1 MPIRSYSKILLY
13 TAVILLAIH
22 TAIFA
27 FLRSPSV
34 QTWLGHEAADWLSGQ
49 IGKQVT
55 IGSLRV
61 GYRFD
66 IQMADVIVPDK
77 TGDAFIAFKKLT
89 VVPSRLQPSRHRV
102 RLATVLL
109 DSARVNIVKYAGD
122 KSFNYS
128 TLVRLF
134 SNGEKSTDTTSE
146 SIHWK
151 LQCEHLG
158 LSSVHFTYLNQNK
171 PRDMQG
177 MDYHYID
184 VSDIDMQAEAITMIA
199 DSFDF
204 VLSRLTGKER
214 SGLILDDLTGHFRLS
229 PTTLQAFDTRLLT
242 PKSDLDCDF
251 VFKYNDWKDYETFI
265 DSISIEAFIRWSALN
280 LAELAPFSTS
290 LVGMDNDVQFGGVVN
305 GKVNNMKSDQFT
317 FTFGDESRFDGA
329 IQLVGLPNLEETFI
343 RLKVKDFNTNTADI
357 ERFKLG
363 SKYGEVGDQL
373 TLPRELRRLGFLGIK
388 GNFTG
393 FFNDFV
399 ADATFHTALGTVQTD
414 LVLRQS
420 RLYELEYEGNLKL
433 DRFDAGILAGEAMI
447 GPVTMT
453 ASLKGHGVSLENL
466 YLDIDGTIRQWRVNG
481 YEYNEINISGLF
493 DQKRF
498 NGILGIH
505 DPNLKLSFNGI
516 ADLSRK
522 LPTFNFTTAISR
534 FNPAKLGLAKTDS
547 TMVISAILSTDFSGS
562 GLDNT
567 TGRINIDN
575 LVVTNSHATYNINSI
590 DIRTDSL
597 PDGERMISLSSD
609 IADGL
614 IKGRIKFSEIGGST
628 TLFIRNYLASF
639 KMRDEL
645 IEKDQSGQQFSYQL
659 HILNPDAVTALFFP
673 TLKIAHGTRITGYY
687 DAEAVEFNLQANAPA
702 IGIGGKRLEHW
713 FLRSQTQNKRL
724 VIETGCKRLIIDESY
739 ESDSTLIA
747 FDSLTFMANVAN
759 DSILFDLKWDDIDI
773 KDLNRGDLSGY
784 ASFGRQRA
792 IDISV
797 THSKINIG
805 RQIWMFPPNN
815 NMIIDSAGW
824 HFNQVGLSN
833 GKQWLTLQGTLAD
846 DTVAQLRANFINFDL
861 SNFDPL
867 LARNGLNLDGLI
879 NGEAVA
885 FNVFEQPR
893 VIANATVDSF
903 GFNGFEMGTLSLN
916 SEWND
921 QLQSLHIDATSLIN
935 GENYSYHPLSIKG
948 FYHPSS
954 VKQNFDLNIGIE
966 NFDLNALNPLLAGNL
981 SQISGYATA
990 RLELV
995 GTHIKPDIHGKLKL
1009 MRTEFLVNYLNTRYS
1024 LADEIDIEHDK
1035 IIFDDLVLNDSLGH
1049 KAICT
1054 GVIRHNYLED
1064 FELNV
1069 TVKPEQFILMNT
1081 DAYQNRFFYGTA
1093 IASGPIRISGPLDN
1107 ITLNASTRLLKG
1119 TEIFLPLSMST
1130 SIADNDFIIFLNQ
1143 PHDSIEEKPL
1153 YKLNVNGFNLN
1164 FDLTLT
1170 PEARL
1175 EIALPYQSGNIECRG
1190 QGDINL
1196 TVNSKGDLGLN
1207 GEYQITSGNFLF
1219 KYKNLFSRGFEIRQG
1234 SNIRFNGSPYNAV
1247 INLTAVHHNRTTLTG
1262 LDLELDSTITKAR
1275 IPVNSIIRL
1284 KNKLLNPDISFGLEF
1299 PKLDE
1304 TYKQVIYAKLDTTNE
1319 VIMTQQILSL
1329 LVLNNF
1335 SFKTGNNSISN
1346 TIGIS
1351 GFELL
1356 SNQVSNLLSQVS
1368 RDVDIGINYRP
1379 GDNISAQEFEVIM
1392 RTQLFDN
1399 RVTIDGN
1406 LGVTGQEGSNRTS
1419 NIVGDVNVEVKLT
1432 EDGRFK
1438 FKAFNRSNNL
1448 DQIFNNSPYTQGVGF
1463 SYRREFNKLKDI
1475 FQKRTPPPA
1484 PLLTDS
1490 LNIEVEGDKKTP

>member
-1 MPIRSYSKILLY
+1 M
-13 TAVILLAIH
+13 
-22 TAIFA
+22 
-27 FLRSPSV
+27 
-34 QTWLGHEAADWLSGQ
+34 QTWLGHQAAGWLTEQLGQ
-49 IGKQVT
+49 QVT
-55 IGSLRV
+55 IGSIRV

-66 IQMADVIVPDK
+66 IQLNDVVVPDK

-89 VVPSRLQPSRHRV
+89 VVPSRFQPARHRI
-102 RLATVLL
+102 RLASVML

-122 KSFNYS
+122 TSFNYS
-128 TLVRLF
+128 ALVNLLGTAGTTPVAESKTTPWRLHC
-134 SNGEKSTDTTSE
+134 G
-146 SIHWK
+146 
-151 LQCEHLG
+151 HLD
-158 LSSVHFTYLNQNK
+158 LSRVHFTYLNQNK
-171 PRDMQG
+171 PRDLQG
-177 MDYHYID
+177 MDYHFID
-184 VSDIDMQAEAITMIA
+184 VNDIALQAEAVTMIA

-204 VLSRLTGKER
+204 VLNKLTGKER
-214 SGLILDDLTGHFRLS
+214 SGLILKDLTGHFRLS
-229 PTTLQAFDTRLLT
+229 STTLQGFDTRLLT
-242 PKSDLDCDF
+242 PRSDLDCDF
-251 VFKYNDWKDYETFI
+251 AFKYNTWQDYEMFI
-265 DSISIEAFIRWSALN
+265 DSINIEAFVRWSALN

-290 LVGMDNDVQFGGVVN
+290 LLGMDNAVRFGGVVN
-305 GKVNNMKSDQFT
+305 GKVSNLKSDQFT

-329 IQLVGLPNLEETFI
+329 VQLVGLPNVEETFI
-343 RLKVKDFNTNTADI
+343 RLKVKDFTTNTADI
-357 ERFKLG
+357 EGFKLG
-363 SKYGEVGDQL
+363 SKYGEVGDQI
-373 TLPRELRRLGFLGIK
+373 TLPREMRRLGFLGIK

-399 ADATFHTALGTVQTD
+399 ADASFHTALGTINTD

-420 RLYELEYEGNLKL
+420 KRYELEYEGNLKL
-433 DRFDAGILAGEAMI
+433 DKFDVGVLTGEALF
-447 GPVTMT
+447 GPVTME
-453 ASLKGHGVSLENL
+453 ASLKGHGVSLDNL
-466 YLDIDGTIRQWRVNG
+466 YLDIDGKIRQWRVKG

-498 NGILGIH
+498 SGILGID

-516 ADLSRK
+516 ADLSQK
-522 LPTFNFTTAISR
+522 LPTFNFTAAISD
-534 FNPAKLGLAKTDS
+534 FNPAKLGLIKTDS
-547 TMVISAILSTDFSGS
+547 TMVVSAVLLTDFSGS
-562 GLDNT
+562 DLDNL
-567 TGRINIDN
+567 TGSININN
-575 LVVTNSHATYNINSI
+575 LVVSNSHATYNLNSI

-597 PDGERMISLSSD
+597 ANGERLISLSSD

-614 IKGRIKFSEIGGST
+614 IKGRIKFSEIGGSA
-628 TLFIRNYLASF
+628 TLFIRNYVASF

-645 IEKDQSGQQFSYQL
+645 IEKDISGQQFSYQL
-659 HILNPDAVTALFFP
+659 HILNPDAITALFFP
-673 TLKIAHGTRITGYY
+673 TLKIAHNSRITGHY

-702 IGIGGKRLEHW
+702 ISIGGKRLEHW
-713 FLRSQTQNKRL
+713 FLRSQTQNQRL
-724 VIETGCKRLIIDESY
+724 VIETGCKRLVVKESY
-739 ESDSTLIA
+739 DSDTTLIA
-747 FDSLTFMANVAN
+747 FDSLAFMADVAN
-759 DSILFDLKWDDIDI
+759 DSILFDLKWNDIDI
-773 KDLNRGDLSGY
+773 RDLNRGDIAGY

-792 IDISV
+792 VDISV
-797 THSKINIG
+797 TKSKLNIG
-805 RQIWMFPPNN
+805 GQIWMFPHNN
-815 NMIIDSAGW
+815 SVTIDSLGW
-824 HFNQVGLSN
+824 HFNQVGLTN
-833 GKQWLTLQGTLAD
+833 GAQWLTVQGSLAD
-846 DTVAQLRANFINFDL
+846 DTLAQLKVNFVNFNL
-861 SNFDPL
+861 SNFDAL
-867 LARNGLNLDGLI
+867 LASSGVNLDGLI
-879 NGEAVA
+879 NGEAIA
-885 FNVFEQPR
+885 FNVFDQPR
-893 VIANATVDSF
+893 VTANATVDSF
-903 GFNGFEMGTLSLN
+903 GFNGYSMGTLSLN
-916 SEWND
+916 SEWID

-935 GENYSYHPLSIKG
+935 GDNYSYHPLSIKG
-948 FYHPSS
+948 YYHPSS
-954 VKQNFDLNIGIE
+954 VKQNFDLKIGIE
-966 NFDLNALNPLLAGNL
+966 NFDLKALNPLLEDNL
-981 SQISGYATA
+981 SQISGFATA
-990 RLELV
+990 HLDLA
-995 GTHIKPDIHGKLKL
+995 GTQLKPDIQGSVKL

-1024 LADEIDIEHDK
+1024 LADEITIEHDK
-1035 IIFDDLVLNDSLGH
+1035 IIFDNIIINDSLGH
-1049 KAICT
+1049 KASCT

-1064 FELNV
+1064 FELDI
-1069 TVKPEQFILMNT
+1069 TVRPEQFILMNT
-1081 DAYQNRFFYGTA
+1081 DAFQNRFFYGTA
-1093 IASGPIRISGPLDN
+1093 IASGPIRISGPLN
-1107 ITLNASTRLLKG
+1107 NLTLNASTKLLRG

-1130 SIADNDFIIFLNQ
+1130 SIADNDFIVFLNQ
-1143 PHDSIEEKPL
+1143 PHDSIEEAPI
-1153 YKLNVNGFNLN
+1153 YKLNVSGFNLN

-1190 QGDINL
+1190 QGEINL

-1219 KYKNLFSRGFEIRQG
+1219 KYKNLFSRGFEIRSG

-1247 INLTAVHHNRTTLTG
+1247 INLTAVHHSRTTLAG
-1262 LDLELDSTITKAR
+1262 LDLELDSTITRAR

-1319 VIMTQQILSL
+1319 VVMTQQILSL

-1335 SFKTGNNSISN
+1335 SFQTGNNSISN

-1448 DQIFNNSPYTQGVGF
+1448 DQVFNNSPYTQGIGF

-1475 FQKRTPPPA
+1475 FEKRTPPPA
-1484 PLLTDS
+1484 LIITDT
-1490 LNIEVEGDKKTP
+1490 LNVEMEDDKKLP